1 MVNYFYVDVNSEEI
15 IMDFTEHVEDEA
27 ETAKEGSRKELGER
41 GAGARGQ
48 RFG

>member
-15 IMDFTEHVEDEA
+15 IIDFTERVEDEA
-27 ETAKEGSRKELGER
+27 EEDSRKELGER